1 MPPSCPSRWAL
12 PSCGRVTRGQAP
24 PSCATRATVSGP
36 ARGALQQQWC
46 QSPRHAQLSVTPWT
60 VALQAPLSMAF
71 SRQESWSW
79 WPCPPPGDLPDP
91 GTGPRLSRLP
101 HWRADSLPLAP
112 LGATVGTTVITPIL
126 QTGKPRPREASAFSS
141 VTWGGLEPR
150 ATRRDPLVKS
160 IQVQAAEWV

>member
-112 LGATVGTTVITPIL
+112 PGGNSGHYCYHPHFTDRKTEAQRGFSFLICDLGRLGATCNQEG
-126 QTGKPRPREASAFSS
+126 SACQIHSS
-141 VTWGGLEPR
+141 PG
-150 ATRRDPLVKS
+150 S
-160 IQVQAAEWV
+160 